1 MKLNLN
7 VFSRVNKSFY
17 TLMVLIF
24 LSNFFLSGY
33 GAGDGQTEIEKTLA
47 DTSLSLLLLLTNHC
61 TDTSAFKNPFRESL
75 FSFANSSGM
84 I

>member
-24 LSNFFLSGY
+24 FLSGY
-33 GAGDGQTEIEKTLA
+33 GAGDGQTENEKTLA

-75 FSFANSSGM
+75 FSFANSSGL